1 MGMIFEIALKIV
13 KSLGWLLLVGSCLV
27 VLINGW
33 VLFTAERQ
41 IITIQELSEIDW
53 LDDHVP
59 VLTLGAGV
67 INNQLPSPILANRL
81 DKTLEI
87 YQRNPRHP
95 LIMSGDHKEDN
106 YNEVLVMKQYLE
118 DNGLPSSQIYLDHA
132 GYSTYQS
139 LKRLKTVHRQDKAV
153 IVTQRYHLPRALMLA
168 RALGIQAVGIAAEDR
183 NHNQV
188 YREAREVLARIKD
201 FLSTHLNL
209 PLQEASEK
217 DYAIDFSQS
226 GDLTNRKSDL
236 ESRW

>member
-1 MGMIFEIALKIV
+1 
-13 KSLGWLLLVGSCLV
+13 
-27 VLINGW
+27 
-33 VLFTAERQ
+33 
-41 IITIQELSEIDW
+41 
-53 LDDHVP
+53 
-59 VLTLGAGV
+59 
-67 INNQLPSPILANRL
+67 
-81 DKTLEI
+81 
-87 YQRNPRHP
+87 
-95 LIMSGDHKEDN
+95 
-106 YNEVLVMKQYLE
+106 MKQYLE
-118 DNGLPSSQIYLDHA
+118 DHGLPSSQIYLDHA

-139 LKRLKTVHRQDKAV
+139 LKRLKTVHQQDKAV

-168 RALGIQAVGIAAEDR
+168 RALGIQAVGIAADDR